1 MTKKQ
6 TWDKVG
12 GGSYGIYKPRKQTDW
27 SVVWGWVIGIVVV
40 LFLLSTCS

>member
-12 GGSYGIYKPRKQTDW
+12 GGSYEIFKPRKQADR
-27 SVVWGWVIGIVVV
+27 SVVWGWVIGIVVA
-40 LFLLSTCS
+40 LLLLSSCS